1 MADKKLNTAVSYT
14 FIAILAAVH
23 ALGYYLFI
31 VPNDFAPAGINGI
44 ATMIQ
49 KKCGFSIAYMS
60 LLVNVPLCVFSY
72 G

>member
-49 KKCGFSIAYMS
+49 KNADS
-60 LLVNVPLCVFSY
+60 V
-72 G
+72 